1 VTLAAR
7 RFFLS
12 LPIIFFVLFREF
24 SDFGGSPSF
33 YRSPF
38 FSSGPWSSRPH
49 FSFPSLSPGTVVFPP
64 AFSRSPRVNWRLA
77 GFFLSLPIIFPLF
90 SFVNLVILVDSLP
103 FLISL
108 PHPTS
113 SPFH

>member
-1 VTLAAR
+1 MHAVHR
-7 RFFLS
+7 
-12 LPIIFFVLFREF
+12 LFIALL
-24 SDFGGSPSF
+24 
-33 YRSPF
+33 
-38 FSSGPWSSRPH
+38 
-49 FSFPSLSPGTVVFPP
+49 SFPLDRGLP
-64 AFSRSPRVNWRLA
+64 ARIFLFSRGHWRLA
-77 GFFLSLPIIFPLF
+77 GPLFSTSLPIIFPLF